1 MKEKRVKAEELINDF
16 FPVRD
21 VDYIEIYT
29 GNAKQACH
37 FFCTAFGFKPVAYSG
52 LETGNRETAS
62 YCIKQRN
69 IRLVLTGSYT
79 EDSSIAQ
86 FVRKH
91 GDSVKDV
98 ALLVDDV
105 EKAFEEAINRGAI
118 AHAAPF

>member
-1 MKEKRVKAEELINDF
+1 MKENRVRADQLADDF

-52 LETGNRETAS
+52 LETGNRETVS
-62 YCIKQRN
+62 YVLQQRN
-69 IRLVLTGSYT
+69 IRLVLTSSYK
-79 EDSSIAQ
+79 EDTNAAQ
-86 FVRKH
+86 FVKYH
-91 GDSVKDV
+91 GDGVKDV

-105 EKAFEEAINRGAI
+105 AKAYT
-118 AHAAPF
+118 

>member
-1 MKEKRVKAEELINDF
+1 MKENRVRADQLADDF

-37 FFCTAFGFKPVAYSG
+37 FFCTAFGFQPLAYSG

-62 YCIKQRN
+62 YCLKQRN
-69 IRLVLTGSYT
+69 IRIVLTGSYT
-79 EDSSIAQ
+79 EDSPVAQ
-86 FVRKH
+86 SVKKH
-91 GDSVKDV
+91 GDGVKDI

-105 EKAFEEAINRGAI
+105 
-118 AHAAPF
+118 